1 MTSPTALADALRQAL
16 ADREPLRAIILQ
28 RDYHAATGG
37 YVEGTLQPGQS
48 IGDWAAEIC
57 EQFVAARR
65 EELAA
70 ADVEAFH
77 EPWQATPGGVI
88 RDAKGLQVARVHLV
102 DETFV
107 ASPGAQDA
115 YARRV
120 AACVSA
126 CEQVPTPTLEA
137 VRSPEELAEALAYG
151 GMKP

>member
-1 MTSPTALADALRQAL
+1 MTSPTAIAEALCQAL

-28 RDYHAATGG
+28 RDYHAATGD
-37 YVEGTLQPGQS
+37 YLEGTVQPGQS
-48 IGDWAAEIC
+48 IGDWAAQIC
-57 EQFVAARR
+57 EQFIAGRR
-65 EELAA
+65 DELAGGD
-70 ADVEAFH
+70 ADAFH
-77 EPWQATPGGVI
+77 EPWQAAPGGVI
-88 RDAKGLQVARVHLV
+88 RDAKGLQVARVQLV
-102 DETFV
+102 DETFA
-107 ASPGAQDA
+107 ASPETQDA